1 MRAHTGSAFLVL
13 TLTWTGAA
21 SGAEVL
27 QSDIVHADNR
37 YTVRFDVRLD
47 APAEKLRRHLL
58 DYPNY
63 ATHFK
68 SIRESRVLGR
78 QPDGALRVRL
88 RIHGCALFF
97 CRTVTV
103 VKDISETPAG
113 DIVARVDGSQ
123 SSFREG
129 TERWRIDTEVG
140 ALVGRT
146 RLTYD
151 AELVPGFYV
160 PPVIGPWL
168 LKAQLRKLLMN
179 SAVKL
184 EALAREH

>member
-1 MRAHTGSAFLVL
+1 MLA
-13 TLTWTGAA
+13 WTGAVF
-21 SGAEVL
+21 GAEVL
-27 QSDIVHADNR
+27 QSDIVHEDGR

-47 APAEKLRRHLL
+47 APAQKLRRHLM

-68 SIRESRVLGR
+68 SIRESSVLGR

-88 RIHGCALFF
+88 RIYGCALFF
-97 CRTVTV
+97 CRTVAV
-103 VKDISETPAG
+103 VKDISETPDG
-113 DIVARVDGSQ
+113 TIVARVVPSQ

-129 TERWRIDTEVG
+129 TERWRVESEPEQTE
-140 ALVGRT
+140 RQT
-146 RLTYD
+146 RLTYS

-160 PPVIGPWL
+160 PPLIGPWA
-168 LKAQLRKLLMN
+168 LKRQLRGMLMN

-184 EALAREH
+184 EALASE